1 MELFGTACRTYAFV
15 CTLMS
20 LFPWIAMW
28 ISSCNCEILF
38 LFVFLFKNG
47 LGFLANITQTHFD
60 SAFTIIYIIQAS
72 CNMVQTFTV
81 SKTKLSQNGRTQSVL
96 TVGIGLWPTPEGNL
110 THLGCIQYAF
120 FLLLETNLKSTY
132 KLSSNGFNE
141 FPISCWRWL
150 GNSLIMEM
158 KYAELLLMSDGERK
172 KSLSGPKMLQK
183 NLLR

>member
-110 THLGCIQYAF
+110 THLGCIH
-120 FLLLETNLKSTY
+120 
-132 KLSSNGFNE
+132 
-141 FPISCWRWL
+141 CWRWL